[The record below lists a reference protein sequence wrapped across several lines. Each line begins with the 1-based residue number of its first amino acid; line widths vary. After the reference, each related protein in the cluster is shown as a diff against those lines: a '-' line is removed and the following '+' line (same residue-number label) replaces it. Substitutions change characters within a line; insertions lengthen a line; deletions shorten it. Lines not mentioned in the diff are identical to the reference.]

1 MAANLDLQKVNEWE
15 GLRGFSNLFRK
26 ENRAWWGT
34 RRWWINT
41 LFWTVLLCGLMAIM
55 LFAPNEEANQASAAE
70 IAQAGGATA
79 YILSLALSVFFEFG
93 GPMLAI
99 GTVIQA
105 QDLIIGE
112 RQNGLVEWLLSKPV
126 TRRAYILAKVA
137 ANGPALLVLIVG
149 LPAAVAYG
157 LLSVRTGA
165 PYPLASFL
173 LAVGILTVHTF
184 FYLTLTL
191 MLGTLFNNRAP
202 ILGIALGS
210 VLGGGLLGGFIQPLF
225 SVTPWMLPKVAW
237 MITTGQAVS
246 VEIGLAPLV
255 ATILWSLVFIFVA
268 LVKFEKM
275 EC

>member
-1 MAANLDLQKVNEWE
+1 MAANLELQKVSECE
-15 GLRGFSNLFRK
+15 GLRGFSNLFLK

-34 RRWWINT
+34 RRWWINA
-41 LFWTVLLCGLMAIM
+41 LFWTSLLCGLMAIM
-55 LFAPNEEANQASAAE
+55 LFAPNQEAGEASAAE

-93 GPMLAI
+93 GPMIAI
-99 GTVIQA
+99 GSVVLA

-112 RQNGLVEWLLSKPV
+112 KQNGLIEWLLSKPV
-126 TRRAYILAKVA
+126 TRHAYILSKVA
-137 ANGPALLVLIVG
+137 ANAPALLVIFVG
-149 LPAAVAYG
+149 LPAAVAYS
-157 LLSVRTGA
+157 LLSLRTGA
-165 PYPLASFL
+165 PYPFVSFL
-173 LAVGILTVHTF
+173 FAVAILTIHTF

-210 VLGGGLLGGFIQPLF
+210 VLGGGLLGGFIKPLF

-237 MITTGQAVS
+237 MITTGQAVPI
-246 VEIGLAPLV
+246 ELGFAPFV

>member
-1 MAANLDLQKVNEWE
+1 MAANIELQKVNELE
-15 GLRGFSNLFRK
+15 GLRGFSNLFLK
-26 ENRAWWGT
+26 ENKAWWGT
-34 RRWWINT
+34 RRWWINM
-41 LFWTVLLCGLMAIM
+41 LLWTVLLCGLMAIM

-93 GPMLAI
+93 GLMIAI
-99 GTVIQA
+99 GTVVLA
-105 QDLIIGE
+105 QDLILGE
-112 RQNGLVEWLLSKPV
+112 KQNGLIEWLLSKPV

-137 ANGPALLVLIVG
+137 ANAPALLVLFIG
-149 LPAAVAYG
+149 LPATVAYG
-157 LLSVRTGA
+157 LLSLRTGA
-165 PYPLASFL
+165 LYPLASFL
-173 LAVGILTVHTF
+173 FAVGILTVHTF

-191 MLGTLFNNRAP
+191 MLGTLFNNRAS
-202 ILGIALGS
+202 ILAIALGS

-237 MITTGQAVS
+237 MVTTGQAVPADL
-246 VEIGLAPLV
+246 GFAPLV
-255 ATILWSLVFIFVA
+255 ATLLWSLVFIFVA